1 MFEYVQAPKLSK
13 RDFLGRLALSG
24 LTLLLG
30 TLWLVIGHD
39 FLGYSFTALG
49 AVGLVLWSV
58 RWKNAQREQRG
69 IWPGSER
76 K

>member
-13 RDFLGRLALSG
+13 RSVLGRLALSG

-30 TLWLVIGHD
+30 ILWLAIGHE

-49 AVGLVLWSV
+49 VVGLVLWAV
-58 RWKNAQREQRG
+58 RWKSTGRE
-69 IWPGSER
+69 
-76 K
+76 